1 MILLGVS
8 IIMDINIIAGIIK
21 RICLDKAFGEAC
33 PCVEVILNNVA
44 NPRITSPET
53 GKSTLIGDSNIFF
66 SIMAEHYFFASFI
79 LFEVK

>member
-1 MILLGVS
+1 
-8 IIMDINIIAGIIK
+8 MDINITAGIIK
-21 RICLDKAFGEAC
+21 RICLDNAFGGAC

-66 SIMAEHYFFASFI
+66 
-79 LFEVK
+79 L